1 MALTFTNWQTRIT
14 QFEAAL
20 SSNFPNLND
29 SSKWNASCTQEQIA
43 FHLIGYGV
51 SFQFIWNDSEGN
63 WFGQVNGVRY
73 DGETPLATAKA
84 TFAAAAKAVRDAVAV
99 QASNNSDDLTDVN
112 P

>member
-1 MALTFTNWQTRIT
+1 MYTRTDCFSFNWVRCI
-14 QFEAAL
+14 
-20 SSNFPNLND
+20 
-29 SSKWNASCTQEQIA
+29 ASI
-43 FHLIGYGV
+43 
-51 SFQFIWNDSEGN
+51 IWNDSEGN

-84 TFAAAAKAVRDAVAV
+84 TFAAAKAVRDAVAV